1 MKFYNKK
8 IQKICYHKDMK
19 ALIIKKPWIDY
30 VLNGSKVWEIRGS
43 KTNIRGQIELIQSG
57 SGLIVGSCEII
68 DCKELT
74 LENYKNNI
82 DKHNIQDVDM
92 LPYKRTFAW
101 VLSNAKRYKIPRKY
115 KHPNGAIIW
124 VNL

>member
-8 IQKICYHKDMK
+8 IQKICYNKDMK

-30 VLNGSKVWEIRGS
+30 ILNGSKVWEIRGS

-57 SGLIVGSCEII
+57 SGLVVGSCEII

-74 LENYKNNI
+74 LEDYKNNI
-82 DKHNIQDVDM
+82 DKHNIKNVEAI
-92 LPYKRTFAW
+92 PYKKTYAW
-101 VLSNAKRYKIPRKY
+101 IITNAKRYETPRQY

-124 VNL
+124 INL

>member
-1 MKFYNKK
+1 
-8 IQKICYHKDMK
+8 MK

-30 VLNGSKVWEIRGS
+30 ILEGKKTWEIRGS
-43 KTNIRGQIELIQSG
+43 NTNIRGQIELIQSG
-57 SGLIVGSCEII
+57 SGLVVGSCEII

-74 LENYKNNI
+74 LDDYKNNT
-82 DKHNIQDVDM
+82 DKHNIKNVEA
-92 LPYKRTFAW
+92 LPYKKTYAW
-101 VLSNAKRYKIPRKY
+101 VMLNAKRYETAKKY

>member
-1 MKFYNKK
+1 
-8 IQKICYHKDMK
+8 MK

-30 VLNGSKVWEIRGS
+30 ILEGKKTWEIRGS

-57 SGLIVGSCEII
+57 SGLVVGSCEII

-74 LENYKNNI
+74 LDDYKNNT
-82 DKHNIQDVDM
+82 DKHNIKNIEA
-92 LPYKRTFAW
+92 LPYKKTYAW
-101 VLSNAKRYKIPRKY
+101 VVFNAKKYETARKY
-115 KHPNGAIIW
+115 KHPKGAIIW

>member
-1 MKFYNKK
+1 
-8 IQKICYHKDMK
+8 MK

-30 VLNGSKVWEIRGS
+30 ILDGNKIWEIRGS
-43 KTNIRGQIELIQSG
+43 NTKIRGKIELIQSG
-57 SGLIVGSCEII
+57 SGLVVGSCEII

-74 LENYKNNI
+74 LEEYAKNI
-82 DKHNIQDVDM
+82 DKHNIQEVHI
-92 LPYKRTFAW
+92 LPYNKTYAW
-101 VLSNAKRYKIPRKY
+101 VISNVKRYEIPRKY

>member
-1 MKFYNKK
+1 
-8 IQKICYHKDMK
+8 MK

-30 VLNGSKVWEIRGS
+30 ILEGKKTWEIRGS

-57 SGLIVGSCEII
+57 SGLVVGSCEII

-74 LENYKNNI
+74 LDDYKNNT
-82 DKHNIQDVDM
+82 DKHNIKNVEA
-92 LPYKRTFAW
+92 LPYKRTYAW
-101 VLSNAKRYKIPRKY
+101 IIANVVRYKEPRMY
-115 KHPNGAIIW
+115 KHPQGAIIW

>member
-1 MKFYNKK
+1 
-8 IQKICYHKDMK
+8 MK

-30 VLNGSKVWEIRGS
+30 ILNGSKVWEIRGCNT
-43 KTNIRGQIELIQSG
+43 KMRGIIELIQSG
-57 SGLIVGSCEII
+57 SELVVGSCNIV

-74 LENYKNNI
+74 LEDYKNNI
-82 DKHNIQDVDM
+82 DKHNIYDIDS
-92 LPYKRTFAW
+92 LPYKRTYAW
-101 VLSNAKRYKIPRKY
+101 IITNAKRYETPRRY